1 MAAYVK
7 EALVGNTQDGSLHR
21 GVGDMGTLAGSSHRG
36 KMEES
41 AGTPQWGVGD
51 MGPAGEP
58 SQWGKMGMSS
68 GPFQMV
74 KVMAASDESLQTTGS
89 SRSPP
94 QRGAGDVEGKNW
106 SLQEWREMAVLS
118 RFPLWGEGDRGSYSW
133 FPQGG
138 KMTHESL
145 QRVQEESV
153 ARTTQL
159 VEVASVSYGPLQE
172 VGRMGVLKETS
183 QEMGKKEVKG
193 SFPPRQVQVVALLP
207 DLLVYNNHSL
217 LRMLPSME
225 TFNGVLLC
233 VEITGLTALLE
244 KLYTNNDLNC
254 GTEQL
259 TQMLNDYIEGIM
271 EHVLCFGGDILNFTG
286 DALLVLWKVE
296 RSQLSDI
303 ITLAAKCSLE
313 MQEQFGFSYT
323 EVGLQL
329 QLKIGLSAGHIS
341 QLIVGDEIRQHLL
354 VTGQQV
360 DDVRLAQSLAQA
372 REVIL
377 SPNCWE
383 LCDRDVLETKMLKG
397 QKAMKLRYL
406 KIFHPP
412 DFDEHFVKC
421 IDHLQHYPNDEVL
434 LREAVALASSH
445 ELELALR
452 RFVLGNVL
460 KKIDDNQPL
469 AFVSELRLVTVVSV
483 KLQFHESTKATE
495 LCKLVQEATVSVSGI
510 MEGWRGKI
518 IQIST
523 FGKGCTF
530 LCAFGLPGDKREEES
545 IHALDSAISI
555 SNFCSKNLMKI
566 ELVSIGIT
574 SGLAFCRVA
583 GMRSRQEY
591 TVTGSKVKMASR
603 MLTLY
608 PGMIS
613 CDEETYSKSGFP
625 SCFFKKLP
633 EKETRDAVS
642 SGVTYEYLGRKRNP
656 MFAKSGFTRKK
667 DGNRPLLGREK
678 EIRVFQAALQGFV
691 RHREGH
697 VVMYEGSTGYGKSR
711 LIAEIDYL
719 AREENHRVISL
730 ELSKVDIQ
738 ESFYA
743 IRSLMA
749 IVFGIDACRPYK
761 RQDILQSKLTGLWD
775 ETFYCLLNNQF
786 LVKFPMSAE
795 VSHMDNETKQKEEE
809 MLYLRVLRKA
819 AEEATLIFV
828 IDEAQYMDAASWDF
842 LAKLLSNVPVLIV
855 LSLSPFASKELLPC
869 ASAQG
874 IMKSPKTTAAVLQE
888 LEPSILLEMARQ
900 ALGVVSIPREMETF
914 LIQRCSGVPL
924 YCEALLMD
932 LHANE
937 ILELYRVPEEDK
949 EEDEWDNLS
958 TSAIRSIPYREPLVS
973 SKEDKELYICTAR
986 KDVDL
991 DAIPLPARLKEIAVA
1006 QLDSLSP
1013 SEQMAVKCAAVIGHT
1028 FTPELLLYILP
1039 EWTNKKMEE
1048 TLMSLI
1054 NSHVFECFGKEARAT
1069 QAVGSCHLHTHL
1081 GPLTIQIPGPEE
1093 TEDVSLQEELGM
1105 LQQDQAMRFCTPL
1118 LREGAYE
1125 LWLGDQKKALHLK
1138 CATFLEHKA
1147 HKCRSCGGGD
1157 FISFHRY
1164 ALDTQMSNVD
1174 SLLGPA
1180 SKTKGTALALS
1191 EETRKRLQTSLAQ
1204 GKLNY
1209 FVSSVSD
1216 AAKRTDVPLGQELTI
1231 ESPMA
1236 SCEDNLQCRAKSA
1249 MNKQV
1254 LPDDHLRVEQ
1264 EFLDRVDKMIKYH
1277 KSGKEEATNL
1287 APCECGER
1295 VESVVSALA
1304 RHCLMV
1310 NDRTRA
1316 FYYLLESAAASLYL
1330 SNNYMAYLYLKKAS
1344 GLQELSALAAFPC
1357 LKRRKLKI
1365 SQFEEATFCSLRGEV
1380 CFNMGQIALAKKLI
1394 KRALC
1399 LLHKGFPRT
1408 WLGAFF
1414 QSLLEES
1421 KHSAYHTQQRQAQHT
1436 DRKALAVL
1444 QQQIHCLSLL
1454 WQLYSLDYTTNRKYS
1469 RLAAL
1474 MEINLADASENKMQI
1489 ISTYMDFSQF
1499 SQNMGYKD
1507 EWLKYEMMAIQRSS
1521 QCNFTFTRERLLM
1534 TAQLTQALAYSK
1546 LCLGHLTRS
1555 IQLGFQAHTMCVY
1568 LQKTSLHCLV
1578 LSVLFKSAFLK
1589 NKYTQCVRVLE
1600 WLWELATQEES
1611 VIVLACFYS
1620 ACLDLLLC
1628 DAGFDYRPIEECLQF
1643 INQYEASCILKSQSN
1658 ILLSLYSS
1666 LAIWFGRLQ
1675 HWDLFEDNFTKAQWL
1690 VSRTNAS
1697 LFGTHGFFRFLECQ
1711 GLLLRRVME
1720 DAPEKVQE
1728 TRSSTLGY
1736 FEEFLSRCSTSPVYH
1751 TRVYSLK
1758 ASVNL
1763 LEDEDKSQVPLSKS
1777 LKLSATSH
1785 NRLEETSL
1793 SVSPDSVQNKN
1804 QGSGRVEEL
1813 KDSKDQDEE
1822 GTREYMTSVTSRL
1835 KSEPRL
1841 EELTFVHLQLGQA
1854 PASPHTLPTGE
1865 PMEYISTAPRTLP
1878 SMSRKPQGDGDKV

>member
-1 MAAYVK
+1 
-7 EALVGNTQDGSLHR
+7 
-21 GVGDMGTLAGSSHRG
+21 
-36 KMEES
+36 
-41 AGTPQWGVGD
+41 
-51 MGPAGEP
+51 
-58 SQWGKMGMSS
+58 
-68 GPFQMV
+68 
-74 KVMAASDESLQTTGS
+74 
-89 SRSPP
+89 
-94 QRGAGDVEGKNW
+94 
-106 SLQEWREMAVLS
+106 
-118 RFPLWGEGDRGSYSW
+118 
-133 FPQGG
+133 
-138 KMTHESL
+138 
-145 QRVQEESV
+145 
-153 ARTTQL
+153 
-159 VEVASVSYGPLQE
+159 
-172 VGRMGVLKETS
+172 MGVLKESS
-183 QEMGKKEVKG
+183 QEMGKKEVEV

-207 DLLVYNNHSL
+207 DLLVYNNPSL
-217 LRMLPSME
+217 RRMLPSME

-233 VEITGLTALLE
+233 VKITGLTALLE

-254 GTEQL
+254 GMEQL

-323 EVGLQL
+323 EVGPEL
-329 QLKIGLSAGHIS
+329 QLKIGLSAGHVS
-341 QLIVGDEIRQHLL
+341 QLIVGDEMRQYWL

-383 LCDRDVLETKMLKG
+383 LCDRDVLEAEMLTG
-397 QKAMKLRYL
+397 QKARKLQYL

-412 DFDEHFVKC
+412 DFDEHFEKC

-434 LREAVALASSH
+434 LRNAVALASSH
-445 ELELALR
+445 GLELALR

-469 AFVSELRLVTVVSV
+469 EFVSELRLVTAVSV
-483 KLQFHESTKATE
+483 KLQFHESTKMTE
-495 LCKLVQEATVSVSGI
+495 LCKLVQDATVSISGI

-518 IQIST
+518 IKIST

-530 LCAFGLPGDKREEES
+530 LCVFGLPGDKREEES
-545 IHALDSAISI
+545 THALDSAISI
-555 SNFCSKNLMKI
+555 SNLCSKNLIKI

-574 SGLAFCRVA
+574 SGVAFCGVA
-583 GMRSRQEY
+583 GMRPRQEY

-613 CDEETYSKSGFP
+613 CDEETYSKSGLP
-625 SCFFKKLP
+625 GCFFKKLP
-633 EKETRDAVS
+633 EKETSDAIS
-642 SGVTYEYLGRKRNP
+642 PGVTYEYLGRKRNL
-656 MFAKSGFTRKK
+656 MFGKSGFTRKK
-667 DGNRPLLGREK
+667 DGNQPLLGREK
-678 EIRVFQAALQGFV
+678 EIRIFQAALQEFV
-691 RHREGH
+691 RHREGR
-697 VVMYEGSTGYGKSR
+697 VVMV
-711 LIAEIDYL
+711 IA
-719 AREENHRVISL
+719 L

-749 IVFGIDACRPYK
+749 IFFGIDACRPYK
-761 RQDILQSKLTGLWD
+761 RQDILQSQLNGLWD

-786 LVKFPMSAE
+786 LVKFPVSAE

-809 MLYLRVLRKA
+809 MLFLRVLRKA
-819 AEEATLIFV
+819 AEEATLVFI
-828 IDEAQYMDAASWDF
+828 IDEAQYIDATSWDF
-842 LAKLLSNVPVLIV
+842 LAKLLLGVPIFIV

-869 ASAQG
+869 ASAEG
-874 IMKSPKTTAAVLQE
+874 IMKSPKTTGIVLRE
-888 LEPSILLEMARQ
+888 LEPSKLLEMARQ

-914 LIQRCSGVPL
+914 LIQRSFGVPL
-924 YCEALLMD
+924 YCEALLTD
-932 LHANE
+932 LHANGV
-937 ILELYRVPEEDK
+937 LEFCRIPEEEK

-958 TSAIRSIPYREPLVS
+958 TEVSHMDNETKQKEEEMLFLRVLRKAAEEATLVFIIDEAQYIDATSWDFLAKLLLGVPIFIVLSLSPFASKELLPCASAEGIMKSPKTTGIVLRELEPSKLLEMARQALGVVSIPREMETFLIQRSFGVPLYCEALLTDLHANGVLEFCRIPEEEKEEDEWDNLSISAVKSIPYRAPLVS
-973 SKEDKELYICTAR
+973 SKENKELYVCTIR
-986 KDVDL
+986 TGVDL
-991 DAIPLPARLKEIAVA
+991 DTVLLPARLQEIAVA

-1054 NSHVFECFGKEARAT
+1054 ISHVFEYVGKETRAT

-1081 GPLTIQIPGPEE
+1081 GPQTVQSLGPEDS
-1093 TEDVSLQEELGM
+1093 EDVGAAAPSFSLQEELGM
-1105 LQQDQAMRFCTPL
+1105 LQRDQAMRFCTPL

-1138 CATFLEHKA
+1138 CAAFLEHKA

-1164 ALDTQMSNVD
+1164 ALDTQMSHED
-1174 SLLGPA
+1174 SLLGQG
-1180 SKTKGTALALS
+1180 SKTKGTAQVLS
-1191 EETRKRLQTSLAQ
+1191 EETGKRLQTSLAQ
-1204 GKLNY
+1204 
-1209 FVSSVSD
+1209 D
-1216 AAKRTDVPLGQELTI
+1216 APERTDASLGQELAI
-1231 ESPMA
+1231 ETPMA

-1264 EFLDRVDKMIKYH
+1264 EFLDRVDKLIKYH
-1277 KSGKEEATNL
+1277 KRGKEEATNL

-1295 VESVVSALA
+1295 VELVVSALA

-1310 NDRTRA
+1310 KDRTRA

-1344 GLQELSALAAFPC
+1344 GLQELSALAMFPC
-1357 LKRRKLKI
+1357 LKRPKLKI
-1365 SQFEEATFCSLRGEV
+1365 SQFEEATFCSLRGE
-1380 CFNMGQIALAKKLI
+1380 F
-1394 KRALC
+1394 
-1399 LLHKGFPRT
+1399 
-1408 WLGAFF
+1408 
-1414 QSLLEES
+1414 
-1421 KHSAYHTQQRQAQHT
+1421 
-1436 DRKALAVL
+1436 
-1444 QQQIHCLSLL
+1444 
-1454 WQLYSLDYTTNRKYS
+1454 YSLDSTANRKYS

-1474 MEINLADASENKMQI
+1474 MEINLADESENKMQ
-1489 ISTYMDFSQF
+1489 FSQ
-1499 SQNMGYKD
+1499 SMGYKD

-1534 TAQLTQALAYSK
+1534 TAQLAQALAYSK

-1555 IQLGFQAHTMCVY
+1555 IQLGFQAHTMCVR

-1589 NKYTQCVRVLE
+1589 NKYTQCIRVLE

-1611 VIVLACFYS
+1611 IMVLACFYS

-1658 ILLSLYSS
+1658 IMLSLYSS
-1666 LAIWFGRLQ
+1666 LAI
-1675 HWDLFEDNFTKAQWL
+1675 
-1690 VSRTNAS
+1690 
-1697 LFGTHGFFRFLECQ
+1697 C
-1711 GLLLRRVME
+1711 
-1720 DAPEKVQE
+1720 
-1728 TRSSTLGY
+1728 
-1736 FEEFLSRCSTSPVYH
+1736 PVYH

-1763 LEDEDKSQVPLSKS
+1763 LGDEDKSQVPLSKG
-1777 LKLSATSH
+1777 LKLSATSQTG
-1785 NRLEETSL
+1785 LEETSF
-1793 SVSPDSVQNKN
+1793 SVSPDSVHNEYQAT
-1804 QGSGRVEEL
+1804 GRVEEL
-1813 KDSKDQDEE
+1813 KDSKDQDVE
-1822 GTREYMTSVTSRL
+1822 GTQEYMKSAASRL
-1835 KSEPRL
+1835 KSEPMPK
-1841 EELTFVHLQLGQA
+1841 ELTFVHLQPGQA
-1854 PASPHTLPTGE
+1854 PTSPHAVPAGE
-1865 PMEYISTAPRTLP
+1865 PMEYIGIAPRPLP
-1878 SMSRKPQGDGDKV
+1878 LTSRKPQGAGDKA

>member
-1 MAAYVK
+1 MRVMFPFFIPHSCTVFRCIIKQLCPISAMPKWFLCRSIVCK
-7 EALVGNTQDGSLHR
+7 AL
-21 GVGDMGTLAGSSHRG
+21 
-36 KMEES
+36 
-41 AGTPQWGVGD
+41 W
-51 MGPAGEP
+51 
-58 SQWGKMGMSS
+58 
-68 GPFQMV
+68 
-74 KVMAASDESLQTTGS
+74 DES
-89 SRSPP
+89 
-94 QRGAGDVEGKNW
+94 
-106 SLQEWREMAVLS
+106 
-118 RFPLWGEGDRGSYSW
+118 SYIM
-133 FPQGG
+133 
-138 KMTHESL
+138 K
-145 QRVQEESV
+145 
-153 ARTTQL
+153 
-159 VEVASVSYGPLQE
+159 
-172 VGRMGVLKETS
+172 
-183 QEMGKKEVKG
+183 
-193 SFPPRQVQVVALLP
+193 
-207 DLLVYNNHSL
+207 
-217 LRMLPSME
+217 
-225 TFNGVLLC
+225 
-233 VEITGLTALLE
+233 TALYSISFIHFLCSS
-244 KLYTNNDLNC
+244 D
-254 GTEQL
+254 
-259 TQMLNDYIEGIM
+259 
-271 EHVLCFGGDILNFTG
+271 VLCFGGDILNFTG

-296 RSQLSDI
+296 RSQISDI

-323 EVGLQL
+323 EVGPDL
-329 QLKIGLSAGHIS
+329 QLKIGLSAGHVS
-341 QLIVGDEIRQHLL
+341 QLIVGDEMRQYLL

-383 LCDRDVLETKMLKG
+383 LCDRDVLEAEMLKG
-397 QKAMKLRYL
+397 QKAMKVG
-406 KIFHPP
+406 IFHPP
-412 DFDEHFVKC
+412 DFDEHFEKC

-434 LREAVALASSH
+434 LRNAVALASSH

-469 AFVSELRLVTVVSV
+469 EFVSELRLVTVVSV
-483 KLQFHESTKATE
+483 RLQFHESTKMTE
-495 LCKLVQEATVSVSGI
+495 LCKLVQDATVSISGI

-518 IQIST
+518 IKIST

-545 IHALDSAISI
+545 THALDSAISI

-574 SGLAFCRVA
+574 SGVAFCGVA

-608 PGMIS
+608 PGMIL
-613 CDEETYSKSGFP
+613 CDEETYSKSGLP
-625 SCFFKKLP
+625 GCFFNKLL
-633 EKETRDAVS
+633 EKETSDAVS
-642 SGVTYEYLGRKRNP
+642 PGVTYEYLGRKRNL
-656 MFAKSGFTRKK
+656 KK
-667 DGNRPLLGREK
+667 DGNRPLLGRW
-678 EIRVFQAALQGFV
+678 IYPPGTVLIMCR
-691 RHREGH
+691 
-697 VVMYEGSTGYGKSR
+697 VVMYEGSMGYGKSR

-719 AREENHRVISL
+719 AREENHRVIAL

-749 IVFGIDACRPYK
+749 IFFGIDACRPYK

-809 MLYLRVLRKA
+809 MLFLRVLRKVK
-819 AEEATLIFV
+819 ATLIFI
-828 IDEAQYMDAASWDF
+828 IDEAQYIDAASWDF
-842 LAKLLSNVPVLIV
+842 LAKLLSSVPIFIV

-869 ASAQG
+869 ASAEG
-874 IMKSPKTTAAVLQE
+874 IMKSPKTAGMVLRE
-888 LEPSILLEMARQ
+888 LEPSTLLEMACQ

-914 LIQRCSGVPL
+914 LIQRSFGVPL
-924 YCEALLMD
+924 YCEALLTD

-937 ILELYRVPEEDK
+937 VLEFCRIPEEEK

-958 TSAIRSIPYREPLVS
+958 STKYTTLTHLNPIAPLFQAEDSEFQFRFLFHINWEEVIDELTSLSA
-973 SKEDKELYICTAR
+973 
-986 KDVDL
+986 
-991 DAIPLPARLKEIAVA
+991 EIAVV

-1028 FTPELLLYILP
+1028 FTPELLLYVLP
-1039 EWTNKKMEE
+1039 EWTTKKMEE
-1048 TLMSLI
+1048 TLTSLI
-1054 NSHVFECFGKEARAT
+1054 NSHVFEYFGKETSAT
-1069 QAVGSCHLHTHL
+1069 QAVGSYV
-1081 GPLTIQIPGPEE
+1081 GAAAPSF
-1093 TEDVSLQEELGM
+1093 SLQEELGM
-1105 LQQDQAMRFCTPL
+1105 LQQNQAMRFCAPL

-1125 LWLGDQKKALHLK
+1125 LWLGDQKMALHLK

-1174 SLLGPA
+1174 SLLEQG
-1180 SKTKGTALALS
+1180 SMTKGTALVLS

-1204 GKLNY
+1204 GKLK
-1209 FVSSVSD
+1209 FLL
-1216 AAKRTDVPLGQELTI
+1216 KPRQWI
-1231 ESPMA
+1231 
-1236 SCEDNLQCRAKSA
+1236 
-1249 MNKQV
+1249 
-1254 LPDDHLRVEQ
+1254 EQ

-1277 KSGKEEATNL
+1277 KNGKEEATNL

-1310 NDRTRA
+1310 KDRTRA

-1330 SNNYMAYLYLKKAS
+1330 SNNYMVSGPPYVPASLSDLTLK
-1344 GLQELSALAAFPC
+1344 LALDKP
-1357 LKRRKLKI
+1357 KLKI
-1365 SQFEEATFCSLRGEV
+1365 NQFEEATFCSLRGEV
-1380 CFNMGQIALAKKLI
+1380 CFNMGQIVLAKKLI

-1399 LLHKGFPRT
+1399 FLRKGFPHT

-1421 KHSAYHTQQRQAQHT
+1421 KHSAYRTQQRQPSSP
-1436 DRKALAVL
+1436 ALAVL
-1444 QQQIHCLSLL
+1444 QQQIRCLSLL
-1454 WQLYSLDYTTNRKYS
+1454 WQLFSLDSTANRKYS

-1474 MEINLADASENKMQI
+1474 MEINLADASENKVQI

-1499 SQNMGYKD
+1499 SQSMGYKD

-1534 TAQLTQALAYSK
+1534 TAQLAQSLAYSK

-1555 IQLGFQAHTMCVY
+1555 IQLGFQAHTMCVR

-1578 LSVLFKSAFLK
+1578 LSVLFKSVFLK
-1589 NKYTQCVRVLE
+1589 NKYYHYF
-1600 WLWELATQEES
+1600 
-1611 VIVLACFYS
+1611 I
-1620 ACLDLLLC
+1620 CLSLLFQHCPIKVPLSGMASLMPISF
-1628 DAGFDYRPIEECLQF
+1628 AGFDYRPIEECLQF

-1658 ILLSLYSS
+1658 IMLSLYSS

-1675 HWDLFEDNFTKAQWL
+1675 QWDLFESSFTKAQWL

-1720 DAPEKVQE
+1720 DMPEK
-1728 TRSSTLGY
+1728 
-1736 FEEFLSRCSTSPVYH
+1736 EFLSRCSTSPVYH

-1763 LEDEDKSQVPLSKS
+1763 LGDEDKSQVPLSKV
-1777 LKLSATSH
+1777 LNPSATSQ
-1785 NRLEETSL
+1785 NRLEETSFN
-1793 SVSPDSVQNKN
+1793 VSPDSVQNKV
-1804 QGSGRVEEL
+1804 SC
-1813 KDSKDQDEE
+1813 DS
-1822 GTREYMTSVTSRL
+1822 SL
-1835 KSEPRL
+1835 
-1841 EELTFVHLQLGQA
+1841 
-1854 PASPHTLPTGE
+1854 
-1865 PMEYISTAPRTLP
+1865 
-1878 SMSRKPQGDGDKV
+1878 

>member
-1 MAAYVK
+1 
-7 EALVGNTQDGSLHR
+7 
-21 GVGDMGTLAGSSHRG
+21 
-36 KMEES
+36 
-41 AGTPQWGVGD
+41 
-51 MGPAGEP
+51 
-58 SQWGKMGMSS
+58 
-68 GPFQMV
+68 
-74 KVMAASDESLQTTGS
+74 
-89 SRSPP
+89 
-94 QRGAGDVEGKNW
+94 
-106 SLQEWREMAVLS
+106 
-118 RFPLWGEGDRGSYSW
+118 
-133 FPQGG
+133 
-138 KMTHESL
+138 
-145 QRVQEESV
+145 
-153 ARTTQL
+153 
-159 VEVASVSYGPLQE
+159 
-172 VGRMGVLKETS
+172 
-183 QEMGKKEVKG
+183 MGKKEVKG

-233 VEITGLTALLE
+233 VEITGEESFMDLTSWKSPTWKELSLFHAPL
-244 KLYTNNDLNC
+244 
-254 GTEQL
+254 
-259 TQMLNDYIEGIM
+259 
-271 EHVLCFGGDILNFTG
+271 HSVLSPAG

-397 QKAMKLRYL
+397 QKAMKVG
-406 KIFHPP
+406 IFHPP

-421 IDHLQHYPNDEVL
+421 IDHLQHYPNDEG
-434 LREAVALASSH
+434 EILAFIFSPMF
-445 ELELALR
+445 LI
-452 RFVLGNVL
+452 FQ
-460 KKIDDNQPL
+460 IDDNQPL

-642 SGVTYEYLGRKRNP
+642 SGVTYEYLG
-656 MFAKSGFTRKK
+656 FTRKK

-809 MLYLRVLRKA
+809 MLYLRVLRKVK
-819 AEEATLIFV
+819 EATLIFV

-900 ALGVVSIPREMETF
+900 ALGVVSIPREMET
-914 LIQRCSGVPL
+914 CSGVPL

-958 TSAIRSIPYREPLVS
+958 STIHFLNS
-973 SKEDKELYICTAR
+973 SKSHSSVPK
-986 KDVDL
+986 
-991 DAIPLPARLKEIAVA
+991 IAVA

-1093 TEDVSLQEELGM
+1093 TEEELGM

-1204 GKLNY
+1204 GKL
-1209 FVSSVSD
+1209 
-1216 AAKRTDVPLGQELTI
+1216 K
-1231 ESPMA
+1231 
-1236 SCEDNLQCRAKSA
+1236 
-1249 MNKQV
+1249 
-1254 LPDDHLRVEQ
+1254 
-1264 EFLDRVDKMIKYH
+1264 FLLKPRH
-1277 KSGKEEATNL
+1277 GKEEATNL

-1330 SNNYMAYLYLKKAS
+1330 SNNYMVTS

-1436 DRKALAVL
+1436 EKALAVL

-1555 IQLGFQAHTMCVY
+1555 IQLGESILTVCWEGEFIYINPHTIYTDICILSSIGFQ
-1568 LQKTSLHCLV
+1568 
-1578 LSVLFKSAFLK
+1578 VLFCR
-1589 NKYTQCVRVLE
+1589 YTQCVRVLE

-1666 LAIWFGRLQ
+1666 LAIW
-1675 HWDLFEDNFTKAQWL
+1675 
-1690 VSRTNAS
+1690 
-1697 LFGTHGFFRFLECQ
+1697 
-1711 GLLLRRVME
+1711 
-1720 DAPEKVQE
+1720 
-1728 TRSSTLGY
+1728 
-1736 FEEFLSRCSTSPVYH
+1736 
-1751 TRVYSLK
+1751 
-1758 ASVNL
+1758 
-1763 LEDEDKSQVPLSKS
+1763 
-1777 LKLSATSH
+1777 
-1785 NRLEETSL
+1785 
-1793 SVSPDSVQNKN
+1793 
-1804 QGSGRVEEL
+1804 
-1813 KDSKDQDEE
+1813 
-1822 GTREYMTSVTSRL
+1822 
-1835 KSEPRL
+1835 
-1841 EELTFVHLQLGQA
+1841 
-1854 PASPHTLPTGE
+1854 
-1865 PMEYISTAPRTLP
+1865 
-1878 SMSRKPQGDGDKV
+1878 

>member
-1 MAAYVK
+1 MA
-7 EALVGNTQDGSLHR
+7 R
-21 GVGDMGTLAGSSHRG
+21 I
-36 KMEES
+36 
-41 AGTPQWGVGD
+41 P
-51 MGPAGEP
+51 
-58 SQWGKMGMSS
+58 
-68 GPFQMV
+68 
-74 KVMAASDESLQTTGS
+74 
-89 SRSPP
+89 
-94 QRGAGDVEGKNW
+94 
-106 SLQEWREMAVLS
+106 
-118 RFPLWGEGDRGSYSW
+118 
-133 FPQGG
+133 
-138 KMTHESL
+138 
-145 QRVQEESV
+145 
-153 ARTTQL
+153 QL
-159 VEVASVSYGPLQE
+159 VEMASVSYGPLQE

-183 QEMGKKEVKG
+183 QEMGKKEVKV
-193 SFPPRQVQVVALLP
+193 SFPPRQVQVVSLLP

-217 LRMLPSME
+217 LRTLPSME

-254 GTEQL
+254 GMEHL
-259 TQMLNDYIEGIM
+259 TQMLNDFIEGIM
-271 EHVLCFGGDILNFTG
+271 EW

-313 MQEQFGFSYT
+313 MQERFGFSYT
-323 EVGLQL
+323 EVGLEL
-329 QLKIGLSAGHIS
+329 RLKIVAFLVAVMSVRQVSEIKALTS
-341 QLIVGDEIRQHLL
+341 EPSYTVFYKDKVQLRHPLAFLPKVVSIFHMNQDIFLL
-354 VTGQQV
+354 VFCPKPHKTIEERQLHALDICRALAFYLECIKTFCKLTQLFMTTV
-360 DDVRLAQSLAQA
+360 DRMKGLLVSSQRISNWITSCIRTCYDVVGVPPPSIVRFQSTRAQ
-372 REVIL
+372 
-377 SPNCWE
+377 
-383 LCDRDVLETKMLKG
+383 
-397 QKAMKLRYL
+397 LRYL

-412 DFDEHFVKC
+412 DFDKHFEKC

-434 LREAVALASSH
+434 LRKAVALAPSH

-483 KLQFHESTKATE
+483 KLQFHKSTKATE
-495 LCKLVQEATVSVSGI
+495 LCKLVQDATVSISAI

-523 FGKGCTF
+523 FGKDCTF

-566 ELVSIGIT
+566 EMV
-574 SGLAFCRVA
+574 
-583 GMRSRQEY
+583 
-591 TVTGSKVKMASR
+591 
-603 MLTLY
+603 
-608 PGMIS
+608 
-613 CDEETYSKSGFP
+613 
-625 SCFFKKLP
+625 
-633 EKETRDAVS
+633 
-642 SGVTYEYLGRKRNP
+642 
-656 MFAKSGFTRKK
+656 AKSGFVSKK
-667 DGNRPLLGREK
+667 YGNRPLLGREK

-691 RHREGH
+691 RDREGS
-697 VVMYEGSTGYGKSR
+697 VVIYEGSTGYGKSR

-719 AREENHRVISL
+719 AREENHRVIAL
-730 ELSKVDIQ
+730 ELSKEDIQ
-738 ESFYA
+738 ESFCA

-809 MLYLRVLRKA
+809 MLFLRVLRKV
-819 AEEATLIFV
+819 AEEATLIFI
-828 IDEAQYMDAASWDF
+828 IDEAQYIDAASWAF
-842 LAKLLSNVPVLIV
+842 LAKLLSNVPVFIV

-874 IMKSPKTTAAVLQE
+874 IMKSPKTTCVVLQE
-888 LEPSILLEMARQ
+888 LEPSKLLEMARQ

-914 LIQRCSGVPL
+914 LIQRSSGVPL
-924 YCEALLMD
+924 YCDALLTD

-937 ILELYRVPEEDK
+937 VLEFYRIPEEEK

-958 TSAIRSIPYREPLVS
+958 TSAVKSIPYRVPLAS
-973 SKEDKELYICTAR
+973 SKEDKELYICTTR

-991 DAIPLPARLKEIAVA
+991 DAVLLPVRLKEIAVA

-1028 FTPELLLYILP
+1028 FTPGLLLYILP

-1054 NSHVFECFGKEARAT
+1054 NSHVFECFGKEAWAT
-1069 QAVGSCHLHTHL
+1069 QA
-1081 GPLTIQIPGPEE
+1081 
-1093 TEDVSLQEELGM
+1093 LQEELGM

-1125 LWLGDQKKALHLK
+1125 LWLADQKKALHHK

-1164 ALDTQMSNVD
+1164 TLDTQMSNVD
-1174 SLLGPA
+1174 SLLGQG
-1180 SKTKGTALALS
+1180 SKTKGMALVLP

-1204 GKLNY
+1204 
-1209 FVSSVSD
+1209 D
-1216 AAKRTDVPLGQELTI
+1216 H
-1231 ESPMA
+1231 
-1236 SCEDNLQCRAKSA
+1236 LQCRAKSV

-1264 EFLDRVDKMIKYH
+1264 EFLDRVDKMIKSH
-1277 KSGKEEATNL
+1277 KRGKEEATNL
-1287 APCECGER
+1287 ARCECGER

-1344 GLQELSALAAFPC
+1344 GLQELSALAVFPC
-1357 LKRRKLKI
+1357 LKRPKLKI
-1365 SQFEEATFCSLRGEV
+1365 NQFEEATFCSLRGEV

-1408 WLGAFF
+1408 WLGAAF

-1454 WQLYSLDYTTNRKYS
+1454 WQFYSLDSTANRKYS

-1474 MEINLADASENKMQI
+1474 MEINLAEASENKMQI

-1499 SQNMGYKD
+1499 SQSMGYKD

-1534 TAQLTQALAYSK
+1534 TAQLAQALAYSK

-1555 IQLGFQAHTMCVY
+1555 IQLGF
-1568 LQKTSLHCLV
+1568 
-1578 LSVLFKSAFLK
+1578 
-1589 NKYTQCVRVLE
+1589 
-1600 WLWELATQEES
+1600 
-1611 VIVLACFYS
+1611 
-1620 ACLDLLLC
+1620 
-1628 DAGFDYRPIEECLQF
+1628 DYRPIEECLQF
-1643 INQYEASCILKSQSN
+1643 INQYEAGCILKSQSN

-1666 LAIWFGRLQ
+1666 LAIW
-1675 HWDLFEDNFTKAQWL
+1675 
-1690 VSRTNAS
+1690 
-1697 LFGTHGFFRFLECQ
+1697 
-1711 GLLLRRVME
+1711 
-1720 DAPEKVQE
+1720 
-1728 TRSSTLGY
+1728 
-1736 FEEFLSRCSTSPVYH
+1736 
-1751 TRVYSLK
+1751 
-1758 ASVNL
+1758 
-1763 LEDEDKSQVPLSKS
+1763 
-1777 LKLSATSH
+1777 
-1785 NRLEETSL
+1785 
-1793 SVSPDSVQNKN
+1793 
-1804 QGSGRVEEL
+1804 
-1813 KDSKDQDEE
+1813 
-1822 GTREYMTSVTSRL
+1822 
-1835 KSEPRL
+1835 
-1841 EELTFVHLQLGQA
+1841 
-1854 PASPHTLPTGE
+1854 
-1865 PMEYISTAPRTLP
+1865 
-1878 SMSRKPQGDGDKV
+1878 

>member
-1 MAAYVK
+1 
-7 EALVGNTQDGSLHR
+7 
-21 GVGDMGTLAGSSHRG
+21 
-36 KMEES
+36 
-41 AGTPQWGVGD
+41 
-51 MGPAGEP
+51 
-58 SQWGKMGMSS
+58 
-68 GPFQMV
+68 
-74 KVMAASDESLQTTGS
+74 
-89 SRSPP
+89 
-94 QRGAGDVEGKNW
+94 
-106 SLQEWREMAVLS
+106 
-118 RFPLWGEGDRGSYSW
+118 
-133 FPQGG
+133 
-138 KMTHESL
+138 
-145 QRVQEESV
+145 
-153 ARTTQL
+153 
-159 VEVASVSYGPLQE
+159 
-172 VGRMGVLKETS
+172 MGVLKESS
-183 QEMGKKEVKG
+183 QEMGKKEVEV

-217 LRMLPSME
+217 RRMLPSME

-254 GTEQL
+254 GMEQL

-286 DALLVLWKVE
+286 DALLVLWKVQ

-313 MQEQFGFSYT
+313 MQKQFGFSYT
-323 EVGLQL
+323 EVGPELR
-329 QLKIGLSAGHIS
+329 LKIGLSAGHVS
-341 QLIVGDEIRQHLL
+341 QLIVGDEMRQYWL

-383 LCDRDVLETKMLKG
+383 LCDRDLLEAEMLKG
-397 QKAMKLRYL
+397 QKARKLQYL

-412 DFDEHFVKC
+412 DFDEHFEKC

-434 LREAVALASSH
+434 LRNAVALASSH
-445 ELELALR
+445 GLELALR

-469 AFVSELRLVTVVSV
+469 EFVSELRLVTAVSV
-483 KLQFHESTKATE
+483 KLQFHESTKMTE
-495 LCKLVQEATVSVSGI
+495 LCKLVQDATVSISGI

-518 IQIST
+518 IKIST

-530 LCAFGLPGDKREEES
+530 LCVFGLSGDKREEES
-545 IHALDSAISI
+545 THALDSAISI
-555 SNFCSKNLMKI
+555 SNLCSKNLIKI

-574 SGLAFCRVA
+574 SGVAFCGVA
-583 GMRSRQEY
+583 GMRPRQEY

-613 CDEETYSKSGFP
+613 CDEETYSKSGLP
-625 SCFFKKLP
+625 GCFFKKLP
-633 EKETRDAVS
+633 EKETSDAMS
-642 SGVTYEYLGRKRNP
+642 PGVTYEYLGRKRNL
-656 MFAKSGFTRKK
+656 MFGKSGFTRKK

-678 EIRVFQAALQGFV
+678 EIRIFQAALQEFV
-691 RHREGH
+691 RHREGR

-719 AREENHRVISL
+719 AREENHRVIAL

-749 IVFGIDACRPYK
+749 IFFGIDACRPYK
-761 RQDILQSKLTGLWD
+761 RQDILQSKLSGLWD

-809 MLYLRVLRKA
+809 MLFLRVLRKA
-819 AEEATLIFV
+819 AEEATLVFI
-828 IDEAQYMDAASWDF
+828 IDEAQYIDATSWDF
-842 LAKLLSNVPVLIV
+842 LAKLLLSVPIFIV

-869 ASAQG
+869 ASAEG
-874 IMKSPKTTAAVLQE
+874 IMKSPKTTGIVLQE
-888 LEPSILLEMARQ
+888 LEPSKLLEMARQ

-914 LIQRCSGVPL
+914 LIQRSFGVPL
-924 YCEALLMD
+924 YCEALLTD
-932 LHANE
+932 LHANGV
-937 ILELYRVPEEDK
+937 LEFCRIPEEEK

-958 TSAIRSIPYREPLVS
+958 ISAVKSIPYRAPLVS
-973 SKEDKELYICTAR
+973 SKENKKLYVCTVR
-986 KDVDL
+986 TGVDL
-991 DAIPLPARLKEIAVA
+991 DTVLLPARLQEIAVA

-1054 NSHVFECFGKEARAT
+1054 SSHVFEYVGKETRAT
-1069 QAVGSCHLHTHL
+1069 RAVGSCHLHTHL
-1081 GPLTIQIPGPEE
+1081 GLLTMQSLGPEDS
-1093 TEDVSLQEELGM
+1093 EDVGAAAPSFSLQEEREM

-1164 ALDTQMSNVD
+1164 ALDTQMSNED
-1174 SLLGPA
+1174 SLLGQG
-1180 SKTKGTALALS
+1180 SKTKGTAQVLS
-1191 EETRKRLQTSLAQ
+1191 EETGKRLQTSLAQ
-1204 GKLNY
+1204 
-1209 FVSSVSD
+1209 D
-1216 AAKRTDVPLGQELTI
+1216 APERTNASLGQELAI
-1231 ESPMA
+1231 ETPMA

-1264 EFLDRVDKMIKYH
+1264 EFLDRVDKLIKYH
-1277 KSGKEEATNL
+1277 KRGKEEATNL

-1295 VESVVSALA
+1295 VELVVSALA

-1310 NDRTRA
+1310 KDRTRA

-1344 GLQELSALAAFPC
+1344 GLQELSALAVFPC
-1357 LKRRKLKI
+1357 LQRPKLKI

-1380 CFNMGQIALAKKLI
+1380 CFNMGQIALAKRLI

-1421 KHSAYHTQQRQAQHT
+1421 KHSAYHAQQRQAQHT

-1454 WQLYSLDYTTNRKYS
+1454 WQSYSLDSTTNRKYS

-1474 MEINLADASENKMQI
+1474 MEINLADESENKMQT

-1499 SQNMGYKD
+1499 SQSMGYKD
-1507 EWLKYEMMAIQRSS
+1507 AWLKYEMMAIQRSS

-1534 TAQLTQALAYSK
+1534 TAQLAQALAYSK

-1555 IQLGFQAHTMCVY
+1555 IQLGFQAHTMCVR
-1568 LQKTSLHCLV
+1568 LRKTSLHCLV

-1589 NKYTQCVRVLE
+1589 NKYTQCIRVLE

-1611 VIVLACFYS
+1611 IMVLACFYS

-1628 DAGFDYRPIEECLQF
+1628 DAGFDYRPIEECSQF

-1658 ILLSLYSS
+1658 IMLSLYSS

-1675 HWDLFEDNFTKAQWL
+1675 QWDLFEDNFTKAQRL

-1720 DAPEKVQE
+1720 DTPEKVRE
-1728 TRSSTLGY
+1728 ARSSTLGY

-1763 LEDEDKSQVPLSKS
+1763 LGDEDKSQVPLSKG
-1777 LKLSATSH
+1777 LKLSATSQTG
-1785 NRLEETSL
+1785 LGETSF
-1793 SVSPDSVQNKN
+1793 SVSPDSVHNEYQAT
-1804 QGSGRVEEL
+1804 GRVEEL
-1813 KDSKDQDEE
+1813 KDSKDQEVE
-1822 GTREYMTSVTSRL
+1822 GTQEYMKSAASRL
-1835 KSEPRL
+1835 KSEPMPK
-1841 EELTFVHLQLGQA
+1841 ELTFVHLQPGHA
-1854 PASPHTLPTGE
+1854 PTSPHTVPAGE
-1865 PMEYISTAPRTLP
+1865 PMEYIGIAPRPLP
-1878 SMSRKPQGDGDKV
+1878 STSRKPQGAGDKA